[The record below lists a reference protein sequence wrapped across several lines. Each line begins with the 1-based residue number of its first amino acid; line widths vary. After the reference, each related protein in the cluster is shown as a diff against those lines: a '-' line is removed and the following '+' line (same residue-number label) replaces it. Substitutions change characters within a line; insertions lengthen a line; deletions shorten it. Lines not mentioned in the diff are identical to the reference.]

1 MRNILSI
8 ISLLGAMIVGAH
20 AGPYPVVATLSTVI
34 SPPDGAIYYFTWTVI
49 DIPAADQ
56 PAPAGWSYVLGH
68 KHYDANPNLPVRA
81 SYGNHPTSYR
91 ECTAEL
97 CVGRARAGET
107 LSQTAMRIS
116 DNGNALVAGAQSH
129 SGRNAD
135 ECIGFF
141 FVSRGSDTQTTL
153 WSRVIFPGGSCIT
166 VPPGKDFCEI
176 NTPSITLNHGT
187 LSVTD
192 ANGSEATEWINMRCT
207 VATKV
212 TLRLASDIDYIPM
225 QNNARAHIKING
237 KSVGGQYDFPAGD
250 TQLEIKSVLENITQD
265 GDYTG
270 FTVMVIE
277 PA

>member
-1 MRNILSI
+1 MRKILSVI
-8 ISLLGAMIVGAH
+8 ALLSVMIFGAH
-20 AGPYPVVATLSTVI
+20 AGPYPVVATMSTQI
-34 SPPDGAIYYFTWTVI
+34 FPPDGAVYTYTWAVI
-49 DIPAADQ
+49 DIPSADQ
-56 PAPAGWSYVLGH
+56 PAPANWSYVFGH
-68 KHYDANPNLPVRA
+68 KHYSLNPNTPVKA
-81 SYGNHPTSYR
+81 SFPDQPTSYR
-91 ECTAEL
+91 ECINQQ
-97 CVGRARAGET
+97 CIGRVRTGET

-116 DNGNALVAGAQSH
+116 DNGKALVSGALSH
-129 SGRNAD
+129 AGRNVD
-135 ECIGFF
+135 ECVGFF
-141 FVSRGSDTQTTL
+141 FVSRGSDPLNTL
-153 WSRVIFPGGSCIT
+153 WSNVIFPGGSCII